1 MDNKK
6 PAAKLEFSYQ
16 LRHARL
22 DRASMVIRIC
32 HHNRLRRV
40 IPLGVDRFNQFSDP
54 RSGRG

>member
-40 IPLGVDRFNQFSDP
+40 IPLGLIVSTNCQIPDQV
-54 RSGRG
+54 GG

>member
-22 DRASMVIRIC
+22 DRVSIV
-32 HHNRLRRV
+32 HQDL
-40 IPLGVDRFNQFSDP
+40 S
-54 RSGRG
+54 S